1 MPLADPDAAAAY
13 NRERWRTH
21 GATYR
26 ANRTPEPPPL
36 SRGQV
41 LHEDVRQALE
51 LERLEVARLGRRRAR
66 ERFAAWLRAEREWI
80 GRTATVFVIGGLDGQ
95 QSR

>member
-1 MPLADPDAAAAY
+1 MPLADPEAAAAY

-26 ANRTPEPPPL
+26 ANRTPPPPPVSRAQAL
-36 SRGQV
+36 S
-41 LHEDVRQALE
+41 EDVSQALE
-51 LERLEVARLGRRRAR
+51 LERLEASRLGRRRAR
-66 ERFAAWLRAEREWI
+66 ARFAAWLKGEREWL